1 MSLSCPTP
9 PRTAAHRRTAHYRH
23 YRASVALP
31 CLVVSKAWL
40 RLVAD
45 GSLRSGGAWPWPVC
59 ACLLTLDK
67 KCGRPVDRFLSC
79 RCMYAACKS
88 FLWPLLRPL
97 SYTLPTTRR
106 RAVAHHARI
115 TASCLVVSR
124 ACLRM
129 DYDADTRSISNRV
142 YIASR
147 DTYKV
152 RVA

>member
-1 MSLSCPTP
+1 M
-9 PRTAAHRRTAHYRH
+9 
-23 YRASVALP
+23 ALYG
-31 CLVVSKAWL
+31 VVEPGHGL
-40 RLVAD
+40 CVR
-45 GSLRSGGAWPWPVC
+45 
-59 ACLLTLDK
+59 ACLRWIKNVAGLLI
-67 KCGRPVDRFLSC
+67 VFSVL

-142 YIASR
+142 YIASG